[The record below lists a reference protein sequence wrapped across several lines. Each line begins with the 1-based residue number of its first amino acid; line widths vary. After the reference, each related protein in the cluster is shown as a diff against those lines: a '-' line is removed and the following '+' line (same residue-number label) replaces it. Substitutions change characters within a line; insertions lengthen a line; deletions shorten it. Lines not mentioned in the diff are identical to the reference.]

1 MSMTVAML
9 MSWPDMTDTIW
20 VSDQIDETIVAAVG
34 HDVFPGLVS
43 VDEVTVAPP
52 TPHGG
57 YVRPQYGSITVSMEA
72 FARAHAASLITLW
85 PPPQVLYIDL
95 KYWETAS
102 ATIQPLA
109 YYGQAIGYRTS
120 MSADG
125 ATYGLYLDD
134 SYAAVA
140 TDAVYDGTL
149 NAVFAAAA
157 ATLGVSLVTTY
168 ARSPSP
174 QVDYK
179 AAGEVRILDALDAIA
194 SFFSH
199 RFYFSSAGLVLVDMF
214 QDNGTALT
222 LSSDEWE
229 SVEYPSTQPFSKLV
243 ADYTQAGVSKI
254 RLGLQTVQDAGT
266 STVIAEAKLIVG
278 DTAKA
283 TAVSVSAADP
293 SYPGRNLVDGSTSTF
308 WGSGSGTVP
317 GVTMDLTT
325 TPAELNIWSY
335 RLTATNLYFADMPT
349 KWRLYGWH
357 LGLSDYA
364 YIGEVETTSWS
375 ALEARTFAVPPAHWP
390 VEKVTTLTFGDE
402 YTLAATCANTYP
414 RIIDAL
420 NNIQNLTNVARDR
433 VRLAMPISAEVIP
446 GRNVSVI
453 DYLTSSLS
461 LPTWPTPGSGAITM
475 EQYKISAWLRVDS
488 IAYDFIAQS
497 MVVEGEGR
505 LA

>member
-1 MSMTVAML
+1 
-9 MSWPDMTDTIW
+9 
-20 VSDQIDETIVAAVG
+20 
-34 HDVFPGLVS
+34 
-43 VDEVTVAPP
+43 
-52 TPHGG
+52 
-57 YVRPQYGSITVSMEA
+57 MEA

-85 PPPQVLYIDL
+85 PPPQALYIDL
-95 KYWETAS
+95 KYYEDAS
-102 ATIQPLA
+102 SSINPLG
-109 YYGQAIGYRTS
+109 YYGQVIGYRTS

-125 ATYGLYLDD
+125 ASYSLYLDD
-134 SYAAVA
+134 SHVAVA

-179 AAGEVRILDALDAIA
+179 AAGKVRILDALDAIA

-214 QDNGTALT
+214 RDNGTALT
-222 LSSDEWE
+222 LSSDQWE

-243 ADYTQAGVSKI
+243 ADYTQVGVSKI
-254 RLGLQTVQDAGT
+254 RLDLQTVQDAGT
-266 STVIAEAKLIVG
+266 STTIAEARLLVG

-293 SYPGRNLVDGSTSTF
+293 SYPASNLVDSNTSTF
-308 WGSGSGTVP
+308 WGSGAGTVP
-317 GVTMDLTT
+317 GVTVELTT

-335 RLTATNLYFADMPT
+335 RLTATNLYYADMPT

-357 LGLSDYA
+357 LGLSAYA

-390 VEKVTTLTFGDE
+390 VEKVTNLTFGEE
-402 YTLAATCANTYP
+402 YTLQSTCANTYP
-414 RIIDAL
+414 RISDAL
-420 NNIQNLTNVARDR
+420 NNINNLTNVARDR
-433 VRLAMPISAEVIP
+433 VRLTMPITAEVVP
-446 GRNVSVI
+446 GRKIEIV
-453 DYLTSSLS
+453 DYLTSSLV
-461 LPTWPTPGSGAITM
+461 LPTWPTPGSGDITM
-475 EQYKISAWLRVDS
+475 EQYKISAWFHVDS
-488 IAYDFIAQS
+488 ISYDFLAQS
-497 MVVEGEGR
+497 MVIEGEGGWR
-505 LA
+505 ERHQASDHSLADREQHRHDQAGGQLVAPVGAAVLARGQHVDYIGNPDHRR